1 MKNSLSAASFL
12 ITASAVVLVTT
23 LGWTA
28 SSPIRVTIHV
38 PSKSLSIMP
47 YYFGKDKGFFAPEL
61 VEPQLV
67 MMSPPTAIA
76 ALVAGELDFSSTTG
90 AATSAIMRGLPLRR
104 YFYVQAEPSHVLLA
118 QPEIKSIQDLS
129 GKTIGV
135 TALTDAVG
143 MSTTM
148 ILKGNNIDT
157 SRTTQ
162 LAMGVTDNA
171 IKAFTTRKI
180 AATLLAPPYAE
191 ELEAKGYNKLAEAR
205 TYAPLSF
212 IGLVSSTE
220 TVKKNPLKVQAMIA
234 GLYRTMLYIHNPVNR
249 NEVIQYIARYHGIDL
264 ALAEKS
270 FAMQMQSY
278 SKRWHQAEE
287 SGGAGNRDLPRD
299 VEDRQVFHTRRFG
312 GYESAQKGSR
322 GRGCSRKV
330 RLTPRQHRLKDQLRN
345 PGLTCVSAN
354 CRCNVSGGIRRDLP
368 MEHGEDEFPV
378 SCGRALVMD
387 IPPAAS
393 NRAPSLDAR

>member
-1 MKNSLSAASFL
+1 MLKALTKNRLSVAAFL
-12 ITASAVVLVTT
+12 IIGLLMDLASPFA
-23 LGWTA
+23 WTA
-28 SSPIRVTIHV
+28 SSPTRVTIHV

-47 YYFGKDKGFFAPEL
+47 YYFGKDKGFFAAEL
-61 VEPQLV
+61 AEPQLV

-104 YFYVQAEPSHVLLA
+104 YFYVQAEPAHVLLA
-118 QPEIKSIQDLS
+118 QPEIKSIQELN

-171 IKAFTTRKI
+171 IKAFTTKKI

-205 TYAPLSF
+205 AYAPLSF

-234 GLYRTMLYIHNPVNR
+234 GLYRTMIYIHNPVNR
-249 NEVIQYIARYHGIDL
+249 GEVIQYIARYHGIDL
-264 ALAEKS
+264 GLAEKA
-270 FAMQMQSY
+270 FTAQMLSY
-278 SKRWHQAEE
+278 SKDGTKPRKAVEREIEIYREILKITKTFTPDDLEDMSLLKKIQE
-287 SGGAGNRDLPRD
+287 GA
-299 VEDRQVFHTRRFG
+299 
-312 GYESAQKGSR
+312 AQ
-322 GRGCSRKV
+322 GR
-330 RLTPRQHRLKDQLRN
+330 
-345 PGLTCVSAN
+345 
-354 CRCNVSGGIRRDLP
+354 
-368 MEHGEDEFPV
+368 
-378 SCGRALVMD
+378 
-387 IPPAAS
+387 
-393 NRAPSLDAR
+393 